1 MKQHYGPIAALLA
14 VITALSLG
22 LTALCGVRVPVNR
35 PDTLSVTA
43 SFYPMYTA
51 ALQVAGDTQGVEV
64 RCLTQPATGCLH
76 DYQLSPA
83 ERSLLEET
91 DILLLNGVG
100 AEAFLEP
107 TLAALPELYTVD
119 TSAGLVLEEKD
130 EHRHEHEGHT
140 HTQNEHIWMN
150 PTYYAHQVAAIRDAL
165 CAADPAHATAYTHNA
180 AQYTQKIKQSAAALS
195 EAAGALL
202 MDTALVFH
210 DSMTYVAHVL
220 GWDILATLPL
230 GEESGISASAA
241 AAAADA
247 VRGRDTVLLYDD
259 QYAVQMIDLAH
270 YAARSAV
277 VVLDSAVLPR
287 AGVADSDAWLHAM
300 AANVQALKEAAK

>member
-1 MKQHYGPIAALLA
+1 MKQHYGQIAALLA
-14 VITALSLG
+14 GITAVSLG
-22 LTALCGVRVPVNR
+22 LTALSGVRVPANR

-51 ALQVAGDTQGVEV
+51 ALQVVGDTQGVEV

-91 DILLLNGVG
+91 DVLLLNGVG
-100 AEAFLEP
+100 AEAFLEN
-107 TLAALPELYTVD
+107 TLAALTELDTVD
-119 TSAGLVLEEKD
+119 TSVGLVLEED
-130 EHRHEHEGHT
+130 EHEHEYEGHT
-140 HTQNEHIWMN
+140 HARNEHIWMN
-150 PTYYAHQVAAIRDAL
+150 PTYYVHQVAAIRDAL
-165 CAADPAHATAYTHNA
+165 CAADPAHAAAYTHNA
-180 AQYTQKIKQSAAALS
+180 AQYIQKIKQSAAALS
-195 EAAGALL
+195 EAAQALL

-210 DSMTYVAHVL
+210 DSMTYVAHTL
-220 GWDILATLPL
+220 GWDVLATLPL
-230 GEESGISASAA
+230 GEDSGISAATA

-247 VRGRDTVLLYDD
+247 VRGRDTVLLYDT
-259 QYAVQMIDLAH
+259 QYAVQMTDLAQ

-287 AGVADSDAWLHAM
+287 AGVADCDAWLHAM
-300 AANVQALKEAAK
+300 AANTQALKEAVK